1 MYGTLS
7 IDAELPSPYAVKK
20 NQETAEI
27 SHEEIQRLTKLGHT
41 ECLTF
46 FNQAHTALRTQA
58 HEVIVFMLTE
68 KNRIQHDSIPYA
80 YPVAYALK
88 GASMTNADLRYLVDT
103 VREACR
109 NRNIPLLCEVYDG
122 QWQNFITT
130 SRDGKH
136 LTKLHARNSWNRISA
151 LTKDKVLEE
160 MYNAS
165 AVQTWDLDLVA
176 SHRWL
181 NPNESLEL
189 TNICIWKKYTGSL
202 FAESCGGSNF
212 EEPVIARFVSVTEN
226 TCPDLFP
233 LEVEDTQAAAVEQ
246 INEEHA
252 YYSKRKVIQ
261 SQRDSSVNENT
272 EDEMAE
278 TLSKTKHVKDLVVS
292 VTHGKKKKC
301 IGLQSGEQDL
311 LFLLDKDLVTEILK
325 TEDENDNSRYTEG
338 ELLSSVVLDPRC
350 ELLFDIHAHLIYNNK
365 QKWVNKTPADFYP
378 SLLTSGEALMSECSC
393 RIENNMQCNRTPYK
407 TKLVQIWNSEICY
420 CKHNCLSIWGHCN
433 ST

>member
-7 IDAELPSPYAVKK
+7 IDTELPLPYAVKK

-27 SHEEIQRLTKLGHT
+27 SYKEIQRLTKLGHT

-130 SRDGKH
+130 SRSGKH
-136 LTKLHARNSWNRISA
+136 LTKLHARNSWNCISA

-176 SHRWL
+176 SHRQL

-189 TNICIWKKYTGSL
+189 TNICI
-202 FAESCGGSNF
+202 
-212 EEPVIARFVSVTEN
+212 
-226 TCPDLFP
+226 
-233 LEVEDTQAAAVEQ
+233 
-246 INEEHA
+246 
-252 YYSKRKVIQ
+252 
-261 SQRDSSVNENT
+261 
-272 EDEMAE
+272 
-278 TLSKTKHVKDLVVS
+278 
-292 VTHGKKKKC
+292 
-301 IGLQSGEQDL
+301 
-311 LFLLDKDLVTEILK
+311 
-325 TEDENDNSRYTEG
+325 
-338 ELLSSVVLDPRC
+338 
-350 ELLFDIHAHLIYNNK
+350 
-365 QKWVNKTPADFYP
+365 
-378 SLLTSGEALMSECSC
+378 
-393 RIENNMQCNRTPYK
+393 
-407 TKLVQIWNSEICY
+407 
-420 CKHNCLSIWGHCN
+420 
-433 ST
+433 